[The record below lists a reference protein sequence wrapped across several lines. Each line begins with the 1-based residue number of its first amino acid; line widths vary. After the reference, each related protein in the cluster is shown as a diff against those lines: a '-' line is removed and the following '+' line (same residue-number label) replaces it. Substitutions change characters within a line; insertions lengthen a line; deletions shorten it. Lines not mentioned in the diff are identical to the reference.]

1 MKEYIFDLYFRVKYF
16 LSTLKNLCKWNKLLY
31 DIYMNEPDEF
41 KIIYRT
47 DLAAFKMV
55 ERRLLA
61 EYKYFESVGLV
72 FGNTYQN
79 IRNLKIAKKLLD
91 EIISED
97 YITENINFNNFSRFT
112 KIEDIEHRENLQ
124 SYLRELKV
132 KNLYNKIRSEQLDFL
147 WI

>member
-1 MKEYIFDLYFRVKYF
+1 MKDYIFDLYFRAKYF

-112 KIEDIEHRENLQ
+112 KIEDIEHIENLQ

>member
-112 KIEDIEHRENLQ
+112 KIEDIEHSENLQ

-147 WI
+147 WV